1 MGPGSSVSRAAGET
15 DGRWR
20 MSDGGPRFGAAFWIN
35 RTAWPELREA
45 ALAAE
50 AGGWDG
56 IWVDDHLLCDEGDDR
71 DPRLEGWTAL
81 AALAAITTRVRL
93 CHLVTAVTF
102 RNLGVIAKMA
112 TTLDHVSGGRF
123 ILGLG
128 AGWHAREHDAFG
140 IDFGSGFGERLDRLD
155 EAAGLLRRLL
165 DGEVVT
171 HHGRF
176 YDLDRAVCAPRPLQ
190 AHLPILIGGTGRTKT
205 LRTVA
210 RVADAWNAYATP
222 GELAEL
228 EGVLAAHGA
237 AVGRDVRGIER
248 QVYLNLVVRSSAA
261 AAREAWVGVRGTHA
275 IQPGEDPLHAGG
287 SPEEVAAALV
297 PYFRAGVDEIVAV
310 LRTPWDRETLERLPE
325 VRAALSTARG

>member
-1 MGPGSSVSRAAGET
+1 MV
-15 DGRWR
+15 
-20 MSDGGPRFGAAFWIN
+20 DGGPRFGAAFWIN
-35 RTAWPELREA
+35 RTGWPELRDA

-50 AGGWDG
+50 TGGWDS
-56 IWVDDHLLCDEGDDR
+56 IWFDDHLLCDEGDDL
-71 DPRLEGWTAL
+71 DPRLESWTAL
-81 AALAAITTRVRL
+81 AALAPLTSRVRL
-93 CHLVTAVTF
+93 GHLVTSVTF

-123 ILGLG
+123 VLGLG
-128 AGWHAREHDAFG
+128 AGWHGREHEAFG
-140 IDFGSGFGERLDRLD
+140 IDFGSGFGERLDRVD

-190 AHLPILIGGTGRTKT
+190 ARLPILIGGTGRTKT

-210 RVADAWNAYATP
+210 RVADVWNAYATP
-222 GELAEL
+222 EQLLELTD
-228 EGVLAAHGA
+228 VLAAHGA

-248 QVYLNLVVRSSAA
+248 QVYLNLVVRSSATA
-261 AAREAWVGVRGTHA
+261 AHAAWAEVRATHG

-287 SPEEVAAALV
+287 SPGEVAAALRPWV
-297 PYFRAGVDEIVAV
+297 EAGVDEIVAV
-310 LRTPWDRETLERLPE
+310 LRTPWDRETLDRLPE